1 MQSYIATR
9 RHVNRIFSCCGNLP
23 DLVASNISGTTSSGP
38 LLLEG
43 VVLNGLLESHPFS
56 ADAHTQR
63 LKCQKI
69 EGGYG
74 TRSVTPRLIGAADR
88 IRTGDVQLGKLAFC
102 H

>member
-1 MQSYIATR
+1 MESYMGSYIVTWQY
-9 RHVNRIFSCCGNLP
+9 VNLIFSSCDNPP
-23 DLVASNISGTTSSGP
+23 DLVASNISSTTSSRRRGP
-38 LLLEG
+38 H
-43 VVLNGLLESHPFS
+43 GLSESHPLS

-74 TRSVTPRLIGAADR
+74 TTSVAPRLIGAADR